1 MSEFLSENVRRK
13 IMAMDIFV
21 GIMCVIAA
29 GAGVWV
35 WWMEN
40 GGRSE

>member
-1 MSEFLSENVRRK
+1 
-13 IMAMDIFV
+13 MAMDIFV

>member
-13 IMAMDIFV
+13 TMAMDIFV